1 MRSQKPEKLLLC
13 CGAKKI
19 WLLPGFKP
27 WGTWYE
33 IVYHGIR
40 ELFCFVLARDT
51 PHLRFRSQM
60 KL

>member
-27 WGTWYE
+27 WGTWYDNE
-33 IVYHGIR
+33 VVYHGIR
-40 ELFCFVLARDT
+40 ELFCLALAGNT
-51 PHLRFRSQM
+51 PHLA
-60 KL
+60 L